1 MKREILLYGDSQS
14 NADILYFTGVFV
26 PDPFF
31 SFTMGGK
38 KCALIGSLEVG
49 RLRSN
54 SKLDRVFD
62 LSSELKT
69 LPDSE
74 RRDDISVLG
83 AILKKN
89 KIKNFY
95 VPKNFPSYHLERLRA
110 NGFDLK
116 VLDSEIFPSREV
128 KSRAEIAQI
137 KRANSVAEA
146 AFEYSEEIL
155 RNSKIDRGI
164 LFWRGYVLTSEILRA
179 EIEKLCLSLG
189 ADAMHTIVAA
199 GNQACNPH
207 EVGHG
212 AIPANSLIVID
223 IFPRLRDT
231 GYFGDMT
238 RTFLK
243 GFPSEAQYRLVSAVL
258 KAQSKAILAIKAG
271 VSGSDVHSKVCE
283 VFEGCGYKTECRR
296 GVWGGFFHST
306 GHGLG
311 LEVHESPS
319 LGTRE
324 VKLKAGNVVTV
335 EPGLYYRGLGGCR
348 IEDNVAVEKSRA
360 RLLSEYHYRWIL
372 E

>member
-14 NADILYFTGVFV
+14 NADILYFTGIFV

-31 SFTMGGK
+31 AFTLGGK
-38 KCALIGSLEVG
+38 NCALVGSLEVG
-49 RLRSN
+49 RLREN
-54 SKLDRVFD
+54 SKLDRVCD
-62 LSSELKT
+62 LSSELKS
-69 LPDSE
+69 LSASAV
-74 RRDDISVLG
+74 RDDVSVLSSV
-83 AILKKN
+83 LKKN
-89 KIKNFY
+89 KVGSFY
-95 VPKNFPSYHLERLRA
+95 VPKNFPAYQLERLRSE
-110 NGFDLK
+110 GFDLQ
-116 VLDSEIFPSREV
+116 VLDTEIFPSREV

-155 RNSKIDRGI
+155 RNSKIERGI
-164 LFWRGYVLTSEILRA
+164 LFWRGSALSSEILRA

-223 IFPRLRDT
+223 IFPRLRDS

-243 GFPSEAQYRLVSAVL
+243 GVPSEAQYRLVDAVL
-258 KAQSKAILAIKAG
+258 KAQSKAILSIKAG
-271 VSGSDVHSKVCE
+271 VDGADVHSLVRE
-283 VFEGCGYKTECRR
+283 TFEKCGYKTECRR
-296 GVWGGFFHST
+296 GVWSGFFHST

-311 LEVHESPS
+311 LEVHEAPS
-319 LGTRE
+319 LGLRGA
-324 VKLKAGNVVTV
+324 KLKAGNVVTV

-360 RLLSEYHYRWIL
+360 RLLSDYHYRWIV